1 MTWSAVH
8 EEDMLISLAKFN
20 QRESSSVYNC
30 CIMVHFCCKIVNL

>member
-20 QRESSSVYNC
+20 QRESLSVTT
-30 CIMVHFCCKIVNL
+30 VV